1 MLRAQKISMDVV
13 GGWVVTRAVVLAL
26 VVGLVVLGY
35 TTEARAAPGELDAS
49 FGSGGKV
56 TTDFADDFGAD
67 VAVQDDGKVV
77 VAGSASTGATGGDFA
92 LARYNP
98 NGTLDSTFS
107 GDGKVTTAIGAGT
120 NYEAVRAVAIGAD
133 GKIVVVGVAYNGTN
147 NDFAVARY
155 NPSGSLDTSFGGDG
169 IVLTSLGS
177 GSEDARAVALQGTKI
192 VVVGASEQGA
202 TGNDFAVVRYS
213 ANGDLDSTF
222 SEDGKTTT
230 DLSGSSDIGYSVAL
244 QPGGKIVVAGRS
256 VTPSYDFSVAR
267 YNPNGSLD
275 STFSEDG
282 KTTTDFFGSQDEAIG
297 VALQEDG
304 RIVAAGWA
312 YNGTSFDFALARYN
326 ADGSLDGEFDEDGK
340 TNTDFLG
347 NLEIAYDVA
356 IQDDGRIVAA
366 GASAS
371 DLALVRYNADGTLN
385 NSFSNDGR
393 AKADF
398 GSDADRAR
406 GVALQ
411 TDGKIVA
418 GGSSASDFIL
428 ARYFGGNDDE
438 APRVST
444 PTQTLQSATALGT
457 STVPVRISW
466 SATDAQGDVTRYELQ
481 RSTDGGAY
489 AKVALATPTT
499 ATLSQSL
506 SPNHNYRYRV
516 RATDDNGNTSFFE
529 YGPRF
534 TVDAHQET
542 STSMAYTGLWRQ
554 QLLGGSYGG
563 QVKFAT
569 AAGSTAKLTFTG
581 QSVAWVAPK
590 GSTRGKADVLLD
602 GRKVATVDLSSS
614 RTLPRRVVYAANG
627 LSPSVTHTLQV
638 KVLGTTGRPRVDVD
652 AFVVLR

>member
-1 MLRAQKISMDVV
+1 
-13 GGWVVTRAVVLAL
+13 
-26 VVGLVVLGY
+26 
-35 TTEARAAPGELDAS
+35 
-49 FGSGGKV
+49 
-56 TTDFADDFGAD
+56 
-67 VAVQDDGKVV
+67 
-77 VAGSASTGATGGDFA
+77 
-92 LARYNP
+92 
-98 NGTLDSTFS
+98 
-107 GDGKVTTAIGAGT
+107 
-120 NYEAVRAVAIGAD
+120 
-133 GKIVVVGVAYNGTN
+133 
-147 NDFAVARY
+147 
-155 NPSGSLDTSFGGDG
+155 
-169 IVLTSLGS
+169 
-177 GSEDARAVALQGTKI
+177 
-192 VVVGASEQGA
+192 
-202 TGNDFAVVRYS
+202 
-213 ANGDLDSTF
+213 
-222 SEDGKTTT
+222 
-230 DLSGSSDIGYSVAL
+230 
-244 QPGGKIVVAGRS
+244 
-256 VTPSYDFSVAR
+256 
-267 YNPNGSLD
+267 
-275 STFSEDG
+275 
-282 KTTTDFFGSQDEAIG
+282 
-297 VALQEDG
+297 
-304 RIVAAGWA
+304 
-312 YNGTSFDFALARYN
+312 
-326 ADGSLDGEFDEDGK
+326 
-340 TNTDFLG
+340 
-347 NLEIAYDVA
+347 
-356 IQDDGRIVAA
+356 
-366 GASAS
+366 
-371 DLALVRYNADGTLN
+371 
-385 NSFSNDGR
+385 
-393 AKADF
+393 
-398 GSDADRAR
+398 
-406 GVALQ
+406 LQ

-542 STSMAYTGLWRQ
+542 STSIAYTGLWRQ

-638 KVLGTTGRPRVDVD
+638 KVLGTAGRPRVDVD